1 MTVKEAQRRINSDEF
16 GWWMA
21 YDRIEPFGEE
31 RADLRIAQLCA
42 LIANINRSKKCKI
55 YKVKDF
61 MFDFEGKADTV
72 ADRRQPPEE
81 MISIFTSFA
90 AAHNAFLKSR
100 KGGA

>member
-42 LIANINRSKKCKI
+42 LIANINRSKKCK
-55 YKVKDF
+55 V
-61 MFDFEGKADTV
+61 T
-72 ADRRQPPEE
+72 R
-81 MISIFTSFA
+81 
-90 AAHNAFLKSR
+90 
-100 KGGA
+100 